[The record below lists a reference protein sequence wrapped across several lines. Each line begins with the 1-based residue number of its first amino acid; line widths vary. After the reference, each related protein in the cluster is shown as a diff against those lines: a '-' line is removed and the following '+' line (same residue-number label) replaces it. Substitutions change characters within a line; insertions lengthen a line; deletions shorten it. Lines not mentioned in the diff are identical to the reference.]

1 MQKKQGE
8 DDILSSVQ
16 AWISKVVQI
25 VTETTANIV
34 NKKERKKFLGS
45 SGSFRSH
52 SEPKTVRI

>member
-25 VTETTANIV
+25 VTETANIV
-34 NKKERKKFLGS
+34 IEM
-45 SGSFRSH
+45 
-52 SEPKTVRI
+52 